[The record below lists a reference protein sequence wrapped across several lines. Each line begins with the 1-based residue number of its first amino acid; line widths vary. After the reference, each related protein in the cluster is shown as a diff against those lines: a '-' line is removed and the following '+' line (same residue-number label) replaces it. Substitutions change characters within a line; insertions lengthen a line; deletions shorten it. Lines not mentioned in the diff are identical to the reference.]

1 MTKYTRKMKFKC
13 MQEDHKLIVCAGSW
27 IQTLVI
33 QYKRR
38 VFKGS
43 GITTEPTF
51 RLSIKVT

>member
-1 MTKYTRKMKFKC
+1 MKFKC
-13 MQEDHKLIVCAGSW
+13 MQEDQKLIVCAGSW